1 MRLSP
6 AQRMMQRRHASVA
19 AGGAPRALGG
29 AQAAATSEER
39 LQLAELGDCLRQ
51 LKQIQAREAKIA
63 RKREM
68 IAIFDQ
74 WVAGILDAH
83 KAGAPAVQDD
93 IVLTMM
99 VWALDIEDH
108 DRALPLIAYVLDNN
122 LAMPERYSRTA
133 PTVIA
138 EIAAEAAIARI
149 GRGDTPSIDFLQL
162 VEESTADHD
171 MIDEVRA
178 KLHKAIGLTLVRLA
192 TPPEGETDAEASD
205 RAGGIRAA
213 LDGAVTHFKAALR
226 RHQKVGVKKDLEKAE
241 RDLVK
246 MGDVQ

>member
-29 AQAAATSEER
+29 AQSAATSEER

-51 LKQIQAREAKIA
+51 LKQIQAREGKIA
-63 RKREM
+63 RKREL
-68 IAIFDQ
+68 IATFDP

-108 DRALPLIAYVLDNN
+108 DRALPLVAYVLDND
-122 LAMPERYSRTA
+122 LVMPERYSRTA

-138 EIAAEAAIARI
+138 EIAAEAALARI
-149 GRGDTPSIDFLQL
+149 ALGETPSIDFLQL
-162 VEESTADHD
+162 IEESTSERD

-178 KLHKAIGLTLVRLA
+178 KLHKAIGLTLARLA
-192 TPPEGETDAEASD
+192 TPPEGESEAAASD

-226 RHQKVGVKKDLEKAE
+226 RHAKAGVKKDLEKAE
-241 RDLVK
+241 RVLAK
-246 MGDVQ
+246 LGEKQ